1 MKMIVAADRNWAIG
15 NERKLLVSIPNDQ
28 KMFRLETTGK
38 TVIYGRKTLET
49 FPGQQPL
56 INRKNVILSR
66 QPDYRVKGAVVV
78 HSLQELEKE
87 LFDTPG
93 NEIYVIGGESV
104 YRQLLPLCDEAEV
117 TKIDH
122 VFEADRYFPDLDQDP
137 EWELV
142 ADSEEQTYF
151 NLEYRFLKYKR
162 KKEDMNK

>member
-104 YRQLLPLCDEAEV
+104 YRQLLPLCDEAWV